1 MLLCLHC
8 CIQQRRYIYSL
19 DLVRNQNLYPVHLL
33 VVLVLRL
40 LLLTILLQPLRFQS
54 LVKLSYCCCHSYYIS
69 HSLSSTND
77 RTDWRSRTECNCT
90 CITTASITTTSII
103 LILTES
109 KTRTLC
115 TCLYW
120 YYNYCC

>member
-40 LLLTILLQPLRFQS
+40 VLLTALLQLLRFQS

-69 HSLSSTND
+69 HSLSSTNAH
-77 RTDWRSRTECNCT
+77 TLWRSCTECNCT
-90 CITTASITTTSII
+90 SVSAASITTTFVRLS
-103 LILTES
+103 LF
-109 KTRTLC
+109 
-115 TCLYW
+115 
-120 YYNYCC
+120 